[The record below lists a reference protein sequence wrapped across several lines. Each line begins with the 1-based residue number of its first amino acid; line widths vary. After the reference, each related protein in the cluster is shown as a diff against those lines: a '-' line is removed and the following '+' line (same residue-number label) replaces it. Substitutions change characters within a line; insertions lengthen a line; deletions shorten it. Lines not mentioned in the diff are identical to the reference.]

1 MGWGRVA
8 PDNLSGRCKLSSSDR
23 SVSRSERAH
32 PSIHA
37 AALIPISDGGGGG
50 AIRVG
55 DCRRRCHCLS
65 SFSPSE
71 GKCDILTDWG
81 LVGSLPDWLTDCP
94 RLPFLDL
101 VYFGCEE
108 EFCGFTLGE
117 AHICLIGFW
126 GITASIVFHWL
137 NACKYVRPYLAR
149 SDINRQMLSCKYGN
163 SFATLLATRPP
174 LQLA

>member
-1 MGWGRVA
+1 MQTLLRPNSEASPG
-8 PDNLSGRCKLSSSDR
+8 
-23 SVSRSERAH
+23 VSALTHTHTRTDDTV
-32 PSIHA
+32 
-37 AALIPISDGGGGG
+37 LIPISDEGG

-55 DCRRRCHCLS
+55 DCHCHCL
-65 SFSPSE
+65 SE

-81 LVGSLPDWLTDCP
+81 LVGSLTDCLTDCP

-174 LQLA
+174 LHLA